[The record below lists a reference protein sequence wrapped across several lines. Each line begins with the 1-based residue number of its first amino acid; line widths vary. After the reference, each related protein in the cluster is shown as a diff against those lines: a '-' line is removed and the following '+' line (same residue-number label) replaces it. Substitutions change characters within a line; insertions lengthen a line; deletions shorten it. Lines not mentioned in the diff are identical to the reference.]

1 LCVFRLKTKKATD
14 IIHSLFGIAPAEDKA
29 ETKRPWETWKPPMA
43 FTLKSDVYRG
53 AGQTSIPFLS
63 QRHQFPALKLKI
75 FPTRS
80 LPPKD
85 VMVVVTNPQHL
96 VKNFLSAF
104 LIRERVHGQ

>member
-1 LCVFRLKTKKATD
+1 
-14 IIHSLFGIAPAEDKA
+14 
-29 ETKRPWETWKPPMA
+29 MA

-53 AGQTSIPFLS
+53 TGQTSIPFLS

-75 FPTRS
+75 FSTRS

-85 VMVVVTNPQHL
+85 VTLVLTNPQHL

-104 LIRERVHGQ
+104 LIRGIVRGQ